1 MWSTVKRA
9 LRRAHGVRRALSG
22 LALLLG
28 PLCPLGL
35 AGCGGA
41 ATQEAATQ
49 TPTATLTISAFSVVR
64 EPYDRAIVPAFVRW
78 YRQKTGTTV
87 EVEASYG
94 ASGAQ
99 SRAVVEGFEADVV
112 VFSMADDVERLR
124 RAGLIRHDPE
134 AGPHGGLVSHSV
146 VAFAVRAGNPK
157 GIHDWV
163 DLTRDDVTVLTANPS
178 TSGGAIWNI
187 AALFGAAGREPT
199 RTLSGGAVPAEFL
212 RRVLRRVEIMDRS
225 GRDSVQTFERGM
237 GDVVLTYENE
247 ILVGQRAGQTYEQ
260 VTPRSTLRID
270 NPGALVDVYV
280 DRHGRRPLAEAFL
293 AFLQTPEAQRAF
305 ATYGLRPVDQT
316 IARET
321 QDRVAPVADLF
332 TMRDLGGFSKVKAQL
347 FSPTGIYTRAIE
359 EAHAK

>member
-1 MWSTVKRA
+1 MWSAVKRGG
-9 LRRAHGVRRALSG
+9 RRAHGVSQGQPEVG
-22 LALLLG
+22 LGLVLLLG
-28 PLCPLGL
+28 LGP
-35 AGCGGA
+35 AGCGENTTPGT
-41 ATQEAATQ
+41 ATQ
-49 TPTATLTISAFSVVR
+49 TLTISAFSVVR
-64 EPYDRAIVPAFVRW
+64 EPYDRAILPAFTRW
-78 YRQKTGTTV
+78 YRERTGTTV

-112 VFSMADDVERLR
+112 VLSMADDVDRLR

-134 AGPHGGLVSHSV
+134 AGPHEGLVSHSV

-163 DLTRDDVTVLTANPS
+163 DLTRDDVTVLTANPN

-187 AALFGAAGREPT
+187 AALFGAASREPT
-199 RTLSGGAVPAEFL
+199 RSLSGGAAPAELL

-247 ILVGQRAGQTYEQ
+247 ILVGQRTGQSYEQ

-270 NPGALVDVYV
+270 NPAALVDVYV
-280 DRHGRRPLAEAFL
+280 DQHGRRALAEAFL

-305 ATYGLRPVDQT
+305 ASYGLRPVDEAV
-316 IARET
+316 ARET
-321 QDRVAPVADLF
+321 RDRVGVAPVADLF

-347 FSPTGIYTRAIE
+347 FSPTGLYTRAIE
-359 EAHAK
+359 EAHAR